1 MSTAVMSTAVMSTAV
16 MSTAV
21 MSTAVMSTAVM
32 STAVRNGTISTPR
45 ISTSR
50 LRITRR
56 GYALLTLIVAA
67 PLAISALGFAV
78 NGGGA
83 AAENPVSA
91 ASLASVTFEHVTV
104 QAGESLWQLAAQ
116 IAPAVDTRDVV
127 SDIVHLNQL
136 SSAVVQPGQ
145 TLAIPLK
152 YAH

>member
-1 MSTAVMSTAVMSTAV
+1 MSAAVI
-16 MSTAV
+16 
-21 MSTAVMSTAVM
+21 
-32 STAVRNGTISTPR
+32 NGTIGTPR
-45 ISTSR
+45 IPTTR

-56 GYALLTLIVAA
+56 GYALVTLIVAA
-67 PLAISALGFAV
+67 PLVLAALGFAV

-83 AAENPVSA
+83 AAVNPVSA

-116 IAPAVDTRDVV
+116 IAPSVDPRDVV

-152 YAH
+152 YGR

>member
-1 MSTAVMSTAVMSTAV
+1 MSTAIV
-16 MSTAV
+16 
-21 MSTAVMSTAVM
+21 
-32 STAVRNGTISTPR
+32 NGTIGTP
-45 ISTSR
+45 R

-56 GYALLTLIVAA
+56 GYALLTLIVAF
-67 PLAISALGFAV
+67 PLVIAALGFAV

-83 AAENPVSA
+83 AAMDPASA
-91 ASLASVTFEHVTV
+91 ASLKSVTFGHVTV

-116 IAPAVDTRDVV
+116 IAPSADPRDVV

-152 YAH
+152 YGH

>member
-1 MSTAVMSTAVMSTAV
+1 MSTAVMGTAVTG
-16 MSTAV
+16 
-21 MSTAVMSTAVM
+21 TAVM
-32 STAVRNGTISTPR
+32 STAVRNGVISGTISTPR
-45 ISTSR
+45 TPTSR

-67 PLAISALGFAV
+67 PLVVSALGFAV

-91 ASLASVTFEHVTV
+91 ASLTSVTFEHVTV

-116 IAPAVDTRDVV
+116 IAPSADTRDVV

-152 YAH
+152 YGH

>member
-1 MSTAVMSTAVMSTAV
+1 MSTVVLSTAVMSTVVM
-16 MSTAV
+16 
-21 MSTAVMSTAVM
+21 
-32 STAVRNGTISTPR
+32 NGTIGTPR
-45 ISTSR
+45 ISITRIPTTR

-67 PLAISALGFAV
+67 PLVIAALGFAV

-83 AAENPVSA
+83 AAVNTVSA
-91 ASLASVTFEHVTV
+91 ASLTSVTFEHVTV

-116 IAPAVDTRDVV
+116 IAPSADPRDVV

-152 YAH
+152 YGH